1 MIDQTQPEAD
11 NAVPAEK
18 AGQVITS
25 AQPSSVR
32 LTSLLASDDNS
43 DALGNVNP
51 SPVKKIASKRDFAK
65 RNGGQNRR
73 KSRELAVK
81 AVYRGMLNQ
90 SELAPILR
98 DMTEDPEYNKADE
111 AYFKHL
117 LEAVTTRAD
126 ELDAKL
132 AHFIDRK
139 ISELSPVEHAILR
152 ISGCELMFDMSI
164 PYRVII
170 NEGVELAKLYGGTD
184 GHKYI
189 NGVLD
194 KLAADVRSN
203 EVKNI
208 RS

>member
-1 MIDQTQPEAD
+1 MIDQTQSEAE
-11 NAVPAEK
+11 NTKVSEENTK
-18 AGQVITS
+18 G
-25 AQPSSVR
+25 
-32 LTSLLASDDNS
+32 LTSLVSEDVQEGSVINLAQ
-43 DALGNVNP
+43 
-51 SPVKKIASKRDFAK
+51 SPAKKMAGKKDFTK

-90 SELAPILR
+90 SELGPILR
-98 DMTEDPEYNKADE
+98 DMTEDPEYSKADE

-117 LEAVTTRAD
+117 LEAVTIRVE

-139 ISELSPVEHAILR
+139 ITELSPVEHAILR

-164 PYRVII
+164 PYRVVI

-194 KLAADVRSN
+194 KLAADVRAN